1 MAQNNVPDRP
11 GRVDRR
17 GDTAEGIDTAEQY
30 RGRTEGVNKGM
41 GWAGNSKEK
50 RRAVREGEKEGGQG
64 KARVHP

>member
-17 GDTAEGIDTAEQY
+17 GDTAEGIGTTEQY
-30 RGRTEGVNKGM
+30 RGRTEGGNKGM
-41 GWAGNSKEK
+41 GRAGHREEK
-50 RRAVREGEKEGGQG
+50 RRADREGEKEGGQG